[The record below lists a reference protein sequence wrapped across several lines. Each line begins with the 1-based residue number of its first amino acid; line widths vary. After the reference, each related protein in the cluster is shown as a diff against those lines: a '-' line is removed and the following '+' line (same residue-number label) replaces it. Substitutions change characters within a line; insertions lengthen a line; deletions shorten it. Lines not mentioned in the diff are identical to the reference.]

1 VKRVFLIGI
10 VCLAFASSLL
20 GAEKDV
26 YIVGVDAAFPPFTW
40 VEEGQF
46 RGFDVEVIRAIA
58 ELEGFRVEFR
68 DLPWATIIT
77 ALAQGKID
85 VIASGLTLTCER
97 DQVVDFSL
105 PYWEVDQ
112 AVLVREDSQ
121 LNAITAFLGTSVGAQ
136 VGTTG
141 YQWIEDNL
149 LGKAP
154 GLSLRPYETY
164 DLAVSDL
171 EAGRIAAVLC
181 DTDTAQG
188 FVDAGRRVKIVGIV
202 KTGEQYAYAVTA
214 GDPYGLLPRINEG
227 LRELYQSGV
236 WAELVA
242 RYFPG
247 RPVSPVPL
255 KRTELCQ

>member
-1 VKRVFLIGI
+1 MKRVFLIGI

-149 LGKAP
+149 LKAVP

-227 LRELYQSGV
+227 LRQLYESGV